1 LGWKNVPG
9 FGQKNPTVGWKA
21 EVQGVDEL
29 QQRILK
35 FSKVLQVTVPA
46 RLEPVGAQMEN
57 IARGLVPVDTG
68 YLQSTIYHALKE
80 MGIELGATADYAE
93 YVEFGTSRSRAQP
106 YIRPAFDACRELI
119 RGAVLQAA
127 LEALTQT
134 KPEPQ
139 EEGAK
144 KGAPAEGGGGA
155 PGPAPGPAPAPAAG

>member
-1 LGWKNVPG
+1 MGWKIDAP
-9 FGQKNPTVGWKA
+9 
-21 EVQGVDEL
+21 
-29 QQRILK
+29 LK
-35 FSKVLQVTVPA
+35 QTEEIESRLLNFSKVLQVTVPV
-46 RLEPVGAQMEN
+46 RLKPVGVVMEN
-57 IARGLVPVDTG
+57 IARSLVPVDTG

-127 LEALTQT
+127 LEALAQT

-144 KGAPAEGGGGA
+144 KGAPAEAPAAGGGGA
-155 PGPAPGPAPAPAAG
+155 PAPAPVAP